1 MTLDYFYGA
10 QADQFAFYRIP
21 KALFTDERFKSISA
35 EAKILYGILL
45 DRMSLSRKN
54 GWLDEQ
60 GRVFIIF
67 TLEEVMEAIGCA
79 DQKATK
85 LLNELDS
92 KAGLIERKRQG
103 LGKPNLIFVK
113 NFVDNSTCSVPPAPE
128 SRIKTRENH
137 DSADVNFTTPES
149 RKSRVSNTDSNY
161 TDLSETETYPFPSG
175 QGGGHGQAPVDKMG
189 RDMDEREQYR
199 AILEDNLEYD
209 ILLENNPYDRDTIA
223 EIMELLLDII
233 CSKRQYIR
241 IAGDDKPR
249 EVVKSQFL
257 KLNSTHIEYVLS
269 SFKENASNPMDLNLN
284 YSDDENPL
292 SLKSDF
298 ILSLCELIVGGKE
311 GLQPVEKTII
321 DRCVRMVYRDY
332 LADPVPENMPILE
345 DLYNALL
352 TQEEKEAQYI
362 ATALEIYVTGSLN
375 VFNHRTSINIENRI
389 VSFDIKELG
398 KQLKKIGMLIVQDA
412 VWNRVTINREAH
424 KSTRYYIDEMHLLLR
439 EEQTAAYTVE
449 IWKRFRKWGGIP
461 TGITQN
467 VKDLLSSREV
477 ENIFEN
483 SDYVFML
490 NQASGDRQILAKQLN
505 ISPHQLSYVTHSG
518 EGEGLL
524 FYGST
529 ILPFVDRFPKDTE
542 LYRIITTKPQE
553 QAG

>member
-113 NFVDNSTCSVPPAPE
+113 NFVDNSDGSIPPAPE

-149 RKSRVSNTDSNY
+149 RKSRGSNTDSNY

-199 AILEDNLEYD
+199 AILEDNLPFFMFAMYEKNGQP
-209 ILLENNPYDRDTIA
+209 LEK
-223 EIMELLLDII
+223 II
-233 CSKRQYIR
+233 R
-241 IAGDDKPR
+241 
-249 EVVKSQFL
+249 
-257 KLNSTHIEYVLS
+257 N
-269 SFKENASNPMDLNLN
+269 
-284 YSDDENPL
+284 
-292 SLKSDF
+292 
-298 ILSLCELIVGGKE
+298 IV
-311 GLQPVEKTII
+311 Q
-321 DRCVRMVYRDY
+321 
-332 LADPVPENMPILE
+332 
-345 DLYNALL
+345 
-352 TQEEKEAQYI
+352 
-362 ATALEIYVTGSLN
+362 
-375 VFNHRTSINIENRI
+375 
-389 VSFDIKELG
+389 VSFIRPKERPYKTNNFYSAVVRQEKLD
-398 KQLKKIGMLIVQDA
+398 KEVQKIVQG
-412 VWNRVTINREAH
+412 EKAH
-424 KSTRYYIDEMHLLLR
+424 KSGK
-439 EEQTAAYTVE
+439 AA
-449 IWKRFRKWGGIP
+449 
-461 TGITQN
+461 
-467 VKDLLSSREV
+467 D
-477 ENIFEN
+477 
-483 SDYVFML
+483 
-490 NQASGDRQILAKQLN
+490 
-505 ISPHQLSYVTHSG
+505 
-518 EGEGLL
+518 
-524 FYGST
+524 
-529 ILPFVDRFPKDTE
+529 
-542 LYRIITTKPQE
+542 
-553 QAG
+553 

>member
-21 KALFTDERFKSISA
+21 KVLFTDERFKSISA

-67 TLEEVMEAIGCA
+67 TLDEVMEAIGCA

-113 NFVDNSTCSVPPAPE
+113 NFVENSSGSISPTSE

-149 RKSRVSNTDSNY
+149 RKSRRSNTDSNN
-161 TDLSETETYPFPSG
+161 TEFSETDTYPFPSG
-175 QGGGHGQAPVDKMG
+175 QVDSHGQPPVDKMG

-223 EIMELLLDII
+223 EIMELLLDTI

-269 SFKENASNPMDLNLN
+269 SFKENAS
-284 YSDDENPL
+284 
-292 SLKSDF
+292 K
-298 ILSLCELIVGGKE
+298 
-311 GLQPVEKTII
+311 
-321 DRCVRMVYRDY
+321 VRNIKQY
-332 LADPVPENMPILE
+332 LLAS
-345 DLYNALL
+345 LYNAPL
-352 TQEEKEAQYI
+352 TISNYYD
-362 ATALEIYVTGSLN
+362 ALVRHDMAN
-375 VFNHRTSINIENRI
+375 
-389 VSFDIKELG
+389 
-398 KQLKKIGMLIVQDA
+398 
-412 VWNRVTINREAH
+412 
-424 KSTRYYIDEMHLLLR
+424 
-439 EEQTAAYTVE
+439 
-449 IWKRFRKWGGIP
+449 
-461 TGITQN
+461 
-467 VKDLLSSREV
+467 
-477 ENIFEN
+477 
-483 SDYVFML
+483 
-490 NQASGDRQILAKQLN
+490 
-505 ISPHQLSYVTHSG
+505 
-518 EGEGLL
+518 GL
-524 FYGST
+524 
-529 ILPFVDRFPKDTE
+529 V
-542 LYRIITTKPQE
+542 
-553 QAG
+553 

>member
-113 NFVDNSTCSVPPAPE
+113 NFVDNSTGSIPPAPE

-149 RKSRVSNTDSNY
+149 RKSRGSNTDSNY

-175 QGGGHGQAPVDKMG
+175 QVGGHGQPPVDKMG

-223 EIMELLLDII
+223 EIMELLLDTI

-241 IAGDDKPR
+241 IAGKQPQFPHDPEQAFRTTGVTTQSQTVPQLHHAQRGIAAAHISDQLQFCLSVLAWVTMRPSGLAGQGLHTAVPTALP
-249 EVVKSQFL
+249 EVDIRPAFVIFPAGTADAVFRRVFHQGL
-257 KLNSTHIEYVLS
+257 PVRHVLCYTLAHEGYGPLS
-269 SFKENASNPMDLNLN
+269 SS
-284 YSDDENPL
+284 
-292 SLKSDF
+292 
-298 ILSLCELIVGGKE
+298 C
-311 GLQPVEKTII
+311 
-321 DRCVRMVYRDY
+321 CVV
-332 LADPVPENMPILE
+332 
-345 DLYNALL
+345 
-352 TQEEKEAQYI
+352 TQ
-362 ATALEIYVTGSLN
+362 L
-375 VFNHRTSINIENRI
+375 
-389 VSFDIKELG
+389 
-398 KQLKKIGMLIVQDA
+398 
-412 VWNRVTINREAH
+412 
-424 KSTRYYIDEMHLLLR
+424 
-439 EEQTAAYTVE
+439 
-449 IWKRFRKWGGIP
+449 
-461 TGITQN
+461 
-467 VKDLLSSREV
+467 
-477 ENIFEN
+477 
-483 SDYVFML
+483 
-490 NQASGDRQILAKQLN
+490 
-505 ISPHQLSYVTHSG
+505 
-518 EGEGLL
+518 
-524 FYGST
+524 
-529 ILPFVDRFPKDTE
+529 
-542 LYRIITTKPQE
+542 
-553 QAG
+553 

>member
-113 NFVDNSTCSVPPAPE
+113 NFVDNSTGSIPPAPE

-149 RKSRVSNTDSNY
+149 RKSRGSNTDSNY

-175 QGGGHGQAPVDKMG
+175 QGGGHGQPPVDKMG

-223 EIMELLLDII
+223 EIMELLLDTI

-257 KLNSTHIEYVLS
+257 KLNCTHIEYVLS
-269 SFKENASNPMDLNLN
+269 SFKENAS
-284 YSDDENPL
+284 
-292 SLKSDF
+292 K
-298 ILSLCELIVGGKE
+298 
-311 GLQPVEKTII
+311 
-321 DRCVRMVYRDY
+321 VRNIKQY
-332 LADPVPENMPILE
+332 LLAS
-345 DLYNALL
+345 LYNAPL
-352 TQEEKEAQYI
+352 T
-362 ATALEIYVTGSLN
+362 
-375 VFNHRTSINIENRI
+375 
-389 VSFDIKELG
+389 
-398 KQLKKIGMLIVQDA
+398 
-412 VWNRVTINREAH
+412 
-424 KSTRYYIDEMHLLLR
+424 
-439 EEQTAAYTVE
+439 
-449 IWKRFRKWGGIP
+449 
-461 TGITQN
+461 
-467 VKDLLSSREV
+467 
-477 ENIFEN
+477 
-483 SDYVFML
+483 
-490 NQASGDRQILAKQLN
+490 
-505 ISPHQLSYVTHSG
+505 ISN
-518 EGEGLL
+518 
-524 FYGST
+524 
-529 ILPFVDRFPKDTE
+529 
-542 LYRIITTKPQE
+542 
-553 QAG
+553 